1 MNLEEEDA
9 LIYSEIEEEG
19 ETEEALAASLASL
32 GIDEDAE
39 FSTQEEEEG
48 EEVSAQPGI
57 PPSCKGIDTPSEEED
72 IHHHQSDGLTQNMLL
87 MMPLKAKR
95 TCRKTHH
102 QNKMRKKL
110 WTIRDEANWA
120 CEQLQEKQYLLM
132 AQVCIFSF
140 SRQQ

>member
-9 LIYSEIEEEG
+9 LIYSEIEEES

-32 GIDEDAE
+32 GIDEDE
-39 FSTQEEEEG
+39 ELSTEEE
-48 EEVSAQPGI
+48 EEVSAEPGI
-57 PPSCKGIDTPSEEED
+57 QSSSIGIDTPNEEGD
-72 IHHHQSDGLTQNMLL
+72 IHHHQSGGLKQNMLL

-102 QNKMRKKL
+102 QNKKRGKL

-132 AQVCIFSF
+132 AQVRIFSF
-140 SRQQ
+140 FRQQ